1 MDKET
6 NITIC
11 CPSRGRPDLAKR
23 MEQSAYDTAKWPDKI
38 KVKFY
43 LNDDDPTLDQY
54 KKHNLRDVEIGP
66 DRSTVMSWNVLAESE
81 HSKMYKMVG
90 DDAEFITPAW
100 DLIFLDQ
107 LLQHPD
113 GIFAIGTATGKKH
126 GMEHQTCP
134 HPTIARQWR
143 DALGYFWPPQFHHWC
158 LDSYTKDLAVA
169 VDRYIFLEDVM
180 IKVKKI
186 TQDSTAKRIRTSSIQ
201 LRDEWLYNKTKE
213 CFFPDDVK
221 RLRKAMQ

>member
-54 KKHNLRDVEIGP
+54 KKHNLRDVDIGP

-107 LLQHPD
+107 TVTTSRWHICNWYSNRQE
-113 GIFAIGTATGKKH
+113 ARNGTSNVST
-126 GMEHQTCP
+126 
-134 HPTIARQWR
+134 
-143 DALGYFWPPQFHHWC
+143 
-158 LDSYTKDLAVA
+158 SY
-169 VDRYIFLEDVM
+169 YC
-180 IKVKKI
+180 
-186 TQDSTAKRIRTSSIQ
+186 
-201 LRDEWLYNKTKE
+201 KTM
-213 CFFPDDVK
+213 
-221 RLRKAMQ
+221 A

>member
-1 MDKET
+1 MDQET
-6 NITIC
+6 NIIIC

-43 LNDDDPTLDQY
+43 LNNDDPLLSQY
-54 KKHNLRDVEIGP
+54 QKQKLRHAEVGI
-66 DRSTVMSWNVLAESE
+66 DRSTVMSWNVLAEAE
-81 HSKMYKMVG
+81 QSKMYKMVG
-90 DDAEFITPAW
+90 DDAEFVTHEW
-100 DLIFLDQ
+100 DRIFLEQ
-107 LLQHPD
+107 LEKYPD

-126 GMEHQTCP
+126 GLDHQTCP
-134 HPTIARQWR
+134 HPTIARAWR

-158 LDSYTKDLAVA
+158 LDAYTKDLAVA
-169 VDRYIFLEDVM
+169 VNRYIFLKDVM

-186 TQDSTAKRIRTSSIQ
+186 TEDPTAKRIRTDSIHQ
-201 LRDEWLYNKTKE
+201 RDKWLYEKTKQ

-221 RLRKAMQ
+221 RLKKAMK